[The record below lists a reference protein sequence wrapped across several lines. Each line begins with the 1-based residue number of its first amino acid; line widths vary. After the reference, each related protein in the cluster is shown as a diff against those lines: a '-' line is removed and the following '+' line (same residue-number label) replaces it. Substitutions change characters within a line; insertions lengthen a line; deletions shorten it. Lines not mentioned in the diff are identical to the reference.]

1 MLILLLVREEEK
13 EEERRRSSFKV
24 LHARGTIH
32 KEVGPEEEEEEE
44 VYWLTYSVNLEKIR
58 SIEPLGRIN

>member
-44 VYWLTYSVNLEKIR
+44 VYWLTYSVKIR